1 MFNQVMARILI
12 NHGWTN
18 TRQPEHW
25 QRLLAGAL
33 RREGHQ
39 VLYPQYPETQKPVFD
54 DWQNLLQAE
63 LELLH
68 ESGSGETVV
77 ICHSLGCVN
86 FLIAANRGLIT
97 TPIDRLLLVSPAD
110 PAELGELPGF
120 SLDVAEAKAAL
131 NAAAKSVTLVSSDKD
146 GWIPRGIHKTYA
158 EPLNL
163 EPVILPG
170 TGHITLADGFGAW
183 AGVKNWVNDQNADL
197 SER

>member
-1 MFNQVMARILI
+1 
-12 NHGWTN
+12 
-18 TRQPEHW
+18 
-25 QRLLAGAL
+25 
-33 RREGHQ
+33 
-39 VLYPQYPETQKPVFD
+39 
-54 DWQNLLQAE
+54 
-63 LELLH
+63 
-68 ESGSGETVV
+68 SGETVV

-120 SLDVAEAKAAL
+120 WLDVAEAKAAL
-131 NAAAKSVTLVSSDKD
+131 NAAAKSVTLVASDKD
-146 GWIPRGIHKTYA
+146 GWIPRGIHETYA

-197 SER
+197 AER